1 MLTQAIL
8 NQVTAKFYV
17 YDSPIGPLYALL
29 NNRAIQGLYFTSQ
42 MDDSLV
48 ANMAEFV
55 VEDHPLEPQVRNWL
69 DQYFQ
74 GLRPDPNDLPLEPL
88 EVGATPFR
96 QQIWSYLL
104 EIPYGQV
111 VTYKD
116 LAHTYCARHGKKAM
130 SAQAIGGA
138 VGHNPIGIIIPC
150 HRVLGSNG
158 NLTGYTGGLDIKR
171 ALLEHEGITDQK

>member
-1 MLTQAIL
+1 ME
-8 NQVTAKFYV
+8 
-17 YDSPIGPLYALL
+17 
-29 NNRAIQGLYFTSQ
+29 
-42 MDDSLV
+42 DSLV
-48 ANMAEFV
+48 ANITEYV

-74 GLRPDPNDLPLEPL
+74 GLRPDLNDLPLEPL

-116 LAHTYCARHGKKAM
+116 LAHTYCECQGKNAM
-130 SAQAIGGA
+130 SAQAIGRA

-150 HRVLGSNG
+150 HRVIGSQG
-158 NLTGYTGGLDIKR
+158 TLTGYTGGLDIN
-171 ALLEHEGITDQK
+171 